1 MSIDA
6 QLVSNGLGLMLTGMG
21 TVFSFLGNDGIVYVR
36 TLVAT
41 NCIQDSDINIG
52 LLDESLPAAVSYARI
67 LPPNYSDYLGTG
79 KALPTVVFDYERKA
93 LVMDLQ
99 DLPVTKGVLASC
111 RYSMNPLRTPF
122 GEELIPGD
130 SGNPRFLIIGE
141 QVVLLNTLWKG
152 GAGSGAFL
160 TLWRSEIQEAM
171 DMLAVGYLLETADLS
186 SFDILGNP
194 NEEAK

>member
-1 MSIDA
+1 M
-6 QLVSNGLGLMLTGMG
+6 
-21 TVFSFLGNDGIVYVR
+21 
-36 TLVAT
+36 
-41 NCIQDSDINIG
+41 
-52 LLDESLPAAVSYARI
+52 AR
-67 LPPNYSDYLGTG
+67 SDYIGTG

-130 SGNPRFLIIGE
+130 SGNPRFLIIIGE

-160 TLWRSEIQEAM
+160 TLWRSEIQGAM
-171 DMLAVGYLLETADLS
+171 DMLAMGYLLETADLS